1 MKIRQK
7 IKRIGAVMLA
17 LSMCVTMLTGCW
29 LADPELLWEV
39 AKEFEEIEAELAKEM
54 AGGEAPENGR
64 YYMSRSGFDP
74 EVDGT
79 GFIHSI
85 EKPADYNAGLPCLSK
100 AGRDVSAISAGDLI
114 NLFAFEP
121 IGVTFNV
128 LHEIDKLK
136 KESKWPGY
144 CNGAALLTALVYNG
158 DVSLD
163 SITNTGAEHFSELD
177 PNTDP
182 EFLSKILFYF
192 YTQYTLNRN
201 VKEFP
206 SANTQKFPL
215 EVCSN
220 VHWNKRDSE
229 GNVTDEERER
239 LRKFFEKVYGLMQDG
254 KVGILFAQYFSNSE
268 KHGHALVVT
277 GCYVEGEG
285 DDREYGLELF
295 DINSVG
301 TKFANK
307 AHKLEKG
314 EDYDSWFGCLERI
327 KIVSDYSDFFIDS
340 GPSNIGFNF
349 DNYNW
354 LKFVGPERLSAIADA
369 AENDPYTAYALLNDP
384 VSLAAEGDAGLAGLD
399 PSGPVQGIPEDHMW
413 ISVPDGEPF
422 ELTAG
427 NGTFL
432 KSEGGEITGDMAVYN
447 AYTSDDADGQTLHI
461 ETDKTDVLTA
471 TSAGGIINVN
481 ALDNDNYLAVSA
493 ENADSAA
500 LTLGD
505 GVDII
510 GENFTFDAYISTEP
524 SESVGK
530 GTPGKDIGDGLVSL
544 AAGAEKTVSLKAEGT
559 DVKTTSDGAL
569 TDVVMARY
577 RGTEKFERT
586 VEKSDGK
593 LSFSSRL
600 DIKDRIRRLFKELAE
615 RLRGVRE
622 YARRM
627 LREFLPESV
636 LKLGEEKQKERRLS

>member
-1 MKIRQK
+1 MEETGGKRMKIRQK

-54 AGGEAPENGR
+54 AGGEAPEDGI
-64 YYMSRSGFDP
+64 YYISRSGFDP
-74 EVDGT
+74 VSDGT
-79 GFIHSI
+79 GFCHGVV
-85 EKPADYNAGLPCLSK
+85 EGADYNARPHYLSK
-100 AGRDVSAISAGDLI
+100 AGGDFSAISAGDLI

-121 IGVTFNV
+121 IGVTFYV
-128 LHEIDKLK
+128 LHKIDTLK
-136 KESKWPGY
+136 KASPWPGY

-158 DVSLD
+158 DVSLGG
-163 SITNTGAEHFSELD
+163 ITDTGAEHFSELD

-182 EFLSKILFYF
+182 EFLSKILFCF
-192 YTQYTLNRN
+192 YTQDTLNRN
-201 VKEFP
+201 VKLFP
-206 SANTQKFPL
+206 SANTQTFL
-215 EVCSN
+215 EGVWFDS
-220 VHWNKRDSE
+220 HWNKKDSN
-229 GNVTDEERER
+229 GVTTEQEQER

-254 KVGILFAQYFSNSE
+254 KVGVLYADYTSNG
-268 KHGHALVVT
+268 KKCGHAVLVT
-277 GCYVEGEG
+277 GCFVEGEG
-285 DDREYGLELF
+285 DGKRYGLELF
-295 DINSVG
+295 DINSV
-301 TKFANK
+301 NK
-307 AHKLEKG
+307 DNPHGMLEKMWI
-314 EDYDSWFGCLERI
+314 E
-327 KIVSDYSDFFIDS
+327 SDYTIFYCVDS
-340 GPSNIGFNF
+340 GSHIQFNF

-369 AENDPYTAYALLNDP
+369 AENDPFTAYALLNDP

-399 PSGPVQGIPEDHMW
+399 PSGPVQGIHEDHMW

-422 ELTAG
+422 ELTAA

-447 AYTSDDADGQTLHI
+447 AYTSDAADGQTLHI

-505 GVDII
+505 GVDIT

-530 GTPGKDIGDGLVSL
+530 GTPGKEIGDGLVSL

-577 RGTEKFERT
+577 RGTEKFEHT
-586 VEKSDGK
+586 VGKSDGK